1 MLKFCELFLKLPDLK
16 VWRIEKYFEIC
27 NPMKKEFPM
36 IRKIAVLTTTF
47 LLFFSTQIFAQEA
60 YQDFFRN
67 TGKIYVVVA
76 VLVVMFVGIVLY
88 LLRLDSKISQL
99 EKFIDENGKTR

>member
-1 MLKFCELFLKLPDLK
+1 M
-16 VWRIEKYFEIC
+16 I
-27 NPMKKEFPM
+27 KK
-36 IRKIAVLTTTF
+36 IIALTTLF
-47 LLFFSTQIFAQEA
+47 LLFAAQMFAAQP

-76 VLVVMFVGIVLY
+76 VLVVMFIGIVFY

-99 EKFIDENGKTR
+99 EKFIDQNGKTR